1 MSWYGGWRPY
11 VPVAKRRAK
20 AAQYAARLAKK
31 EKRQL
36 APVKIEGRTI
46 ARTFWGQA
54 WCENLEAYSDFAN
67 RLPRGRT
74 YVRNGSV
81 IDLQVQRGVVKAIVS
96 GSEIYNVTIKIKTLA
111 QPAWKR
117 IREECSQSIHSVL
130 DLLQGKFDAAVMQRL
145 TEPKTG
151 LFPQPRE
158 IEMRCSCPDWAG
170 MCKHVSAVLYGVG
183 ARLDVAPELLFTLRC
198 VDHLELIG
206 AAVAAENLDRA
217 LAAEAGA
224 LAGSDLGEMFGI
236 ELEGAGDSP
245 TVKPRRAKQR
255 TRTLATAATARAP
268 AVQKRR
274 PRGKRSPK

>member
-1 MSWYGGWRPY
+1 MSWYGQWKPY
-11 VPVAKRRAK
+11 VPVAKRRAQ

-36 APVKIEGRTI
+36 APVKIDGRAI

-67 RLPRGRT
+67 RLPRGCT

-81 IDLQVQRGVVKAIVS
+81 IDLQIARGKVNAIVS
-96 GSEIYNVTIKIKTLA
+96 GSKIYDVTINIKTLGK
-111 QPAWKR
+111 PAWQR
-117 IREECSQSIHSVL
+117 IRSDCSRSIHSVL

-145 TEPKTG
+145 TEPKIG

-158 IEMRCSCPDWAG
+158 IEMDCSCPDWAG
-170 MCKHVSAVLYGVG
+170 MCKHVAAVLYGVG
-183 ARLDVAPELLFTLRC
+183 ARLDVAPELLFTLRN

-217 LAAEAGA
+217 LAADAGA

-236 ELEGAGDSP
+236 ELETTAGAAAA
-245 TVKPRRAKQR
+245 KPRRAKR
-255 TRTLATAATARAP
+255 SKPASAAGENVSPPTAR
-268 AVQKRR
+268 R
-274 PRGKRSPK
+274 PKPRAKRSPK